1 MIVVI
6 NIFIWRSIGKLFLKF
21 LKMIVVISMNLEFTY
36 YFILCY
42 NHFMNTK
49 KEILTFLQEHK
60 EELLSRFNVSTI
72 GLFGSFSRGEQ
83 HASSDVDILVDFD
96 EEVKDFYVVKTAL
109 REYLSTS
116 FNRSTDLARQKY
128 LKPYAKEQIL
138 KDVIYI

>member
-1 MIVVI
+1 
-6 NIFIWRSIGKLFLKF
+6 
-21 LKMIVVISMNLEFTY
+21 
-36 YFILCY
+36 
-42 NHFMNTK
+42 MNTK

-60 EELLSRFNVSTI
+60 EELLSRFHVSTI

-96 EEVKDFYVVKTAL
+96 EEVKDFYAVKTAL
-109 REYLSTS
+109 REYLSIS
-116 FNRSTDLARQKY
+116 FDRSIDLARQKY

>member
-1 MIVVI
+1 
-6 NIFIWRSIGKLFLKF
+6 
-21 LKMIVVISMNLEFTY
+21 
-36 YFILCY
+36 
-42 NHFMNTK
+42 MNTK

-60 EELLSRFNVSTI
+60 EELLSRFHVSTI

-96 EEVKDFYVVKTAL
+96 EEVKDFYAVKTAL